1 MTQTVHTWAHKW
13 GLNAVAYHELMDILD
28 PSRTSIP
35 DNGPPRSEAAL
46 QSEIMIAGARLGCNL
61 WRNNSGA
68 LKDEKGRLVRYGLG
82 NTSARVNEHW
92 KSSDLIGIA
101 PHMVRHQDVGTIIGR
116 FIAVE
121 VKAPG
126 WRGIRDDHEKAQNAF
141 LQNVR
146 ATGGIGVFAASV
158 ADVFG
163 HG

>member
-1 MTQTVHTWAHKW
+1 MTLFEWAHKW
-13 GLNAVAYHELMDILD
+13 GINAVAFHELADILD
-28 PSRTSIP
+28 PSRTAIP

-46 QSEIMIAGARLGCNL
+46 QSEIMIAAARMGLAL

-82 NTSARVNEHW
+82 NTSARVNQHW

-101 PHMVRHQDVGTIIGR
+101 PYRVQPQDVGMTVGR
-116 FIAVE
+116 FLAVE

-126 WRGIRDDHEKAQNAF
+126 WRGIKDDHEKAQNAF

-146 ATGGIGVFAASV
+146 ALGGIGCFASSV
-158 ADVFG
+158 ADVLG
-163 HG
+163 NG